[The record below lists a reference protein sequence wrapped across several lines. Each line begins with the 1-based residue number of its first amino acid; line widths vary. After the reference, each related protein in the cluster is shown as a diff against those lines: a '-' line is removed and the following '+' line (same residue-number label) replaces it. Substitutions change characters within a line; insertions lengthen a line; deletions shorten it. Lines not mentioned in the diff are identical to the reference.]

1 MVDLVPS
8 ETVRSGVLMTR
19 NTSRFVLVPILW
31 AVLLFASS
39 EADAILNGELDTTNQ
54 AVGVWLHGS
63 KCSGVM
69 IAKVGSTGWVLTAAN
84 CVGGSLGA
92 FYEGNDHNNPDRT
105 YAVVEAIVH
114 PDYATDPTKNFALLR
129 VSGVDS
135 STPTLSPVA
144 PFEDQ
149 VTTGTTVTLSG
160 YGLTESG
167 STSWRHSGLVVLT
180 TVSPT
185 EIQSG
190 ASVYAGSGDSGGAAI
205 VSIQGVP
212 RLAGIISH
220 SDSATYTACARV
232 SAVYVDFLVENIG
245 LPLPPIFADS
255 FESGD
260 TGSWSKV
267 VP

>member
-1 MVDLVPS
+1 
-8 ETVRSGVLMTR
+8 MTW
-19 NTSRFVLVPILW
+19 NTPRFVLVAILC
-31 AVLLFASS
+31 AVLLFAPSG
-39 EADAILNGELDTTNQ
+39 ADAILNGELDTTNQ

-69 IAKVGSTGWVLTAAN
+69 IARVANTGWVLTAAL
-84 CVGGSLGA
+84 CVGGTLGE
-92 FYEGNDHNNPDRT
+92 FYEGNDHNSPVRT
-105 YAVVEAIVH
+105 YSVIEAIVH

-135 STPTLSPVA
+135 STPTLPPLA

-160 YGLTESG
+160 FGLTESG
-167 STSWRHSGLVVLT
+167 STSWRHSGLVDLT

-185 EIQSG
+185 EFQSG
-190 ASVYAGSGDSGGAAI
+190 ASVYAGNGDSGGAAI
-205 VSIQGVP
+205 VSAQGEP
-212 RLAGIISH
+212 RLAGTITH
-220 SDSATYTACARV
+220 SDSTTYTACARV
-232 SAVYVDFLVENIG
+232 SAVYIDFLVENIG
-245 LPLPPIFADS
+245 LPHPPFFADA

-260 TGSWSKV
+260 TSSWSKV

>member
-1 MVDLVPS
+1 
-8 ETVRSGVLMTR
+8 MTR
-19 NTSRFVLVPILW
+19 NTPRFVLVPILW
-31 AVLLFASS
+31 AAILFVPSG
-39 EADAILNGELDTTNQ
+39 ADAILNGELDTTNH

-69 IAKVGSTGWVLTAAN
+69 IARAGSTGWVLTAAH
-84 CVGGSLGA
+84 CVGGSLGE
-92 FYEGNDHNNPDRT
+92 FREGNDHNSPVRT
-105 YAVVEAIVH
+105 YTVVEAIVH
-114 PDYATDPTKNFALLR
+114 PDYATDPTMNFALLR

-135 STPTLSPVA
+135 STPFLSPLA

-160 YGLTESG
+160 YGNTESG

-185 EIQSG
+185 ELRSG
-190 ASVYAGSGDSGGAAI
+190 ASVYAGGGDSGGAAI
-205 VSIQGVP
+205 VSTQGEP

-232 SAVYVDFLVENIG
+232 SAVYIDFLVENIG
-245 LPLPPIFADS
+245 LSHPPFFADG

-260 TGSWSKV
+260 TGAWTKV